1 MPHERIELSDTPL
14 TSIAKLSEG
23 NPGAVSVLLELFQH
37 NATIDPDSAF
47 GPISSILHLDTLG
60 IYGSKIWVLFKDC
73 CNSDLVGLVT
83 VLRAVQ
89 LGILPTYEI
98 KEALQRCAPLD
109 ITSLLTAVQAE
120 LPSFAKKGAISSEA
134 V

>member
-23 NPGAVSVLLELFQH
+23 NPGAVSVLVDMFQRNAEIDLE
-37 NATIDPDSAF
+37 SVF
-47 GPISSILHLDTLG
+47 GPMSSLFHLDTLG
-60 IYGSKIWVLFKDC
+60 IYGSKIWTLFKNC
-73 CNSDLVGLVT
+73 CGSDTVSLVT

-89 LGILPTYEI
+89 LGVLSPYDLREAI
-98 KEALQRCAPLD
+98 KQQSPLD
-109 ITSLLTAVQAE
+109 IKSLLTAVQAE
-120 LPSFAKKGAISSEA
+120 LPEFAKKGTISSEA